1 MLKIGLVANEASGD
15 RLGAGLMAA
24 LRAGG
29 HAAVEFAGVG
39 GLRMAEQGLIS
50 RVPLEQLSVMGLV
63 EVLRH
68 LPRLLHI
75 RRELARFFLD
85 WRPDVMIGIDAPDF
99 NLPLEALLKRAGIPT
114 IHYVSPTVWAWR
126 ASRVQTLRAATDRV
140 LSILPFEVDF
150 LKRHQVPV
158 RYVGHPLA
166 DTIPLVKNPA
176 AARQRLGLALDRPL
190 LALLPGSRLG
200 EIERHARLFW
210 ETAAWC
216 GARKPG
222 LQCALP
228 FAHPELSVRF
238 QALRGPLAPD
248 LPLTVTADSHGV
260 LEAADVV
267 LTASGTATLEAL
279 LFQKPMVVAYRLHPL
294 TYQLVKRLRLVKVP
308 HIAMA
313 NLLADAPLAPEFVQG
328 ACRPEAMGQAL
339 LRFLDDPAANATLAQ
354 RYGEIHQTLRRDA
367 STQAAAEV
375 FALIRERQCPAPP
388 C

>member
-1 MLKIGLVANEASGD
+1 MLKIALVANEASGD

-24 LRAGG
+24 LRATGENI
-29 HAAVEFAGVG
+29 AFAGVG
-39 GLRMAEQGLIS
+39 GPRMAEQGLIS

-68 LPRLLHI
+68 LPRLLRI
-75 RRELARFFLD
+75 RRNLARFFLD
-85 WRPDVMIGIDAPDF
+85 WRPHVMIGIDAPDF
-99 NLPLEALLKRAGIPT
+99 NLPLEDLLKWVGIPT
-114 IHYVSPTVWAWR
+114 VHYVSPTVWAWR
-126 ASRVQTLRAATDRV
+126 PGRVQALRSAADRV
-140 LSILPFEVDF
+140 LSILPFEVEF
-150 LKRHQVPV
+150 LERHRVPV

-176 AARQRLGLALDRPL
+176 VARQRLGVPLDGPL
-190 LALLPGSRLG
+190 LALLPGSRMG

-222 LQCALP
+222 LRVALP
-228 FAHPELSVRF
+228 FVHADLARRF
-238 QALRGPLAPD
+238 QSLRGALAPD
-248 LPLTVTADSHGV
+248 LPMTMTEDSHVV

-279 LFQKPMVVAYRLHPL
+279 LFQKPMVVAYRLHPV
-294 TYQLVKRLRLVKVP
+294 TYQLAKRLRLVKVP
-308 HIAMA
+308 YIAMS
-313 NLLADAPLAPEFVQG
+313 NLLADAPLAPEFIQN

-339 LRFLDDPAANATLAQ
+339 LHFLDDPAGCAVLAQ

-375 FALIRERQCPAPP
+375 LALIREHPLS
-388 C
+388 